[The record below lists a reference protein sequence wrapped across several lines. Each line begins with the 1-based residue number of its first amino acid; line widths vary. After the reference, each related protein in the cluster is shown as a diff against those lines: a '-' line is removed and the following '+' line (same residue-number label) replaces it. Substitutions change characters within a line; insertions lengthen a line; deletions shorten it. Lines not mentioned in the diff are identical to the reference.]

1 MNPGSKHHGASPAQR
16 ARRLAWAVL
25 MCLVALATLPAAPFA
40 QAQELVRYQTAPGKS
55 LVKIRGAT
63 NLHDWTAQGKQVLGS
78 ISVSSKNYQ
87 HLLDGRY
94 LAGGK
99 QPPVDLNFSIPVRSL
114 HSNIPGLSQFMWES
128 LNYHEH
134 PNIIYR
140 LSRVHY
146 LSDEGPSS
154 YLCRAKGKL
163 TVNGVS
169 KPYNFQV
176 TFVNHRENEVEFIAR
191 GPLKLSDF
199 GLKPPILLDGL
210 VKSGDT
216 IQLEVRWV
224 LIKKPR

>member
-1 MNPGSKHHGASPAQR
+1 MKLGSNHHGASPAQR
-16 ARRLAWAVL
+16 VRRLAWG
-25 MCLVALATLPAAPFA
+25 ALLCFLILGILAGALPVR
-40 QAQELVRYQTAPGKS
+40 AQELVRYQTAPGKS
-55 LVKIRGAT
+55 LVNIRGAT
-63 NLHDWTAQGKQVLGS
+63 NLHDWTAHGNQVLGS

-99 QPPVDLNFSIPVRSL
+99 QPPVVLNFRVPVRSL

-176 TFVNHRENEVEFIAR
+176 TFVNHRENEVEFIAK

-199 GLKPPILLDGL
+199 GLKPPILLDGMI
-210 VKSGDT
+210 KSGDT

-224 LIKKPR
+224 LTKKPR